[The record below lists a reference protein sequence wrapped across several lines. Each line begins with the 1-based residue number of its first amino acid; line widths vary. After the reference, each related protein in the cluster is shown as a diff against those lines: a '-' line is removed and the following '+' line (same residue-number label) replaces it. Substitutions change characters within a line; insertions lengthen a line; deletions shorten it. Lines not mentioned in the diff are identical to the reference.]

1 MKFIK
6 NKKGFTLAELLIVV
20 AIIGIL
26 VAVSIPIFTTQLNK
40 AKDATNASNARAIY
54 AQLTADFL
62 DNGAV
67 DTEPSALTWD
77 GTSDQEITVGGNK
90 FKFTAVTGAGLS
102 ISVGTA
108 GISTGGSAP
117 TVTYTHATAAG
128 GAAETFGSSAAGAST
143 PASASHGG

>member
-62 DNGAV
+62 DNGKV
-67 DTEPSALTWD
+67 DAEPSALAWN
-77 GTSDQEITVGGNK
+77 GSSDETITVAGNK
-90 FKFTAVTGAGLS
+90 FKFTAVSGASLS
-102 ISVGTA
+102 ISVGTE
-108 GISTGGSAP
+108 GISTGGTAP

-128 GAAETFGSSAAGAST
+128 GQAETFGSSTAGNASPST
-143 PASASHGG
+143 STSH